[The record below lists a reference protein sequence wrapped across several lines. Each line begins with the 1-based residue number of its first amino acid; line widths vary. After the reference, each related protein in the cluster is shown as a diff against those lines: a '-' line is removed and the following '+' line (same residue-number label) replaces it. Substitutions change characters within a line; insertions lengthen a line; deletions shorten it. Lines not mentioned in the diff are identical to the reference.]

1 MSLDEGKTKYTLFNV
16 SKNKDN
22 MPLKPSK
29 VYLNQKETKMKIFH
43 GIIIYLIE
51 HKITKNIRILT

>member
-1 MSLDEGKTKYTLFNV
+1 
-16 SKNKDN
+16 

>member
-1 MSLDEGKTKYTLFNV
+1 
-16 SKNKDN
+16 

-43 GIIIYLIE
+43 GTIIYLIE
-51 HKITKNIRILT
+51 HKITKNIRTLTQHKSINQHDPRSLYYSLDIAS